1 MTETSLPSLVAP
13 HRLAYTY
20 KRSLGPVLSQF
31 FSALRERRFL
41 GVRRSDGSVLA
52 PPREYDPDSAE
63 ALETLVPVAGAG
75 VVRSWSWVAQP
86 RAQQPL
92 AHPFA
97 YALVQLDGADNAF
110 LHVVDAG
117 EAEAMRTGMRVVAR
131 FVDEPKGAI
140 DDFVFVPEAQAPGT
154 PPAPASAIAPAAGA
168 AGEGAE
174 PEAPLELLRVP
185 VELDYAYT
193 AGRSASRFLRAIAEG
208 KLLGQKCPV
217 DGRVYFPSRGSCPQ
231 HGVPFG
237 DEVVELSDKGT
248 VVTYSIVRVPSENI
262 PLELPYIAV
271 QVLLDGADTILMHL
285 LDCELDKV
293 HMGMR
298 VQAHWKPREQWETSL
313 ANILYFRPLDEPD
326 ADYESYKEHI

>member
-1 MTETSLPSLVAP
+1 MTETSPPSLVAP

-52 PPREYDPDSAE
+52 PPREYDPDTAE
-63 ALETLVPVAGAG
+63 ALSALVPVSAAG
-75 VVRSWSWVAQP
+75 VVKSWSWVAKP

-117 EAEAMRTGMRVVAR
+117 EAEAMQTGMRVVAR
-131 FVDEPKGAI
+131 FVDEPQGAI
-140 DDFVFVPEAQAPGT
+140 DDFVFVPEAA
-154 PPAPASAIAPAAGA
+154 APAGSPGPEAGASAAPEAGA
-168 AGEGAE
+168 ASQE
-174 PEAPLELLRVP
+174 PLELLRVP
-185 VELDYAYT
+185 VELNYDYT

-298 VQAHWKPREQWETSL
+298 VQAHWKPREQWDTSL